1 MGMNC
6 REDTG
11 PWLTVNKETGSS
23 GFQNQRTEF
32 KRLNGLGM
40 RFFPRV
46 CIRAIIA
53 LLIAKPEPRKILAVH
68 KPYRNC
74 ASKCVLF

>member
-1 MGMNC
+1 MV
-6 REDTG
+6 
-11 PWLTVNKETGSS
+11 PVSKETGSS

-46 CIRAIIA
+46 CVRAIA
-53 LLIAKPEPRKILAVH
+53 LLIAKPEPRKIHTVP